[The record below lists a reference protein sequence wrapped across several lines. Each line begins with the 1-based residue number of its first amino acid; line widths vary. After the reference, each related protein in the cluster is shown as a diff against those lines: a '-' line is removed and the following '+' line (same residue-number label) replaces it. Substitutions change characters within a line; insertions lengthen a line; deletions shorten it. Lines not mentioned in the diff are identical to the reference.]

1 MATTTGSTTL
11 AFIHFHNNYYLLI
24 LLIILTTFINGYS
37 IKVLLVCYNVVMN
50 TQAKYIIGID
60 EAGRGPIAGPVSIGA
75 VLQSV
80 EQLRLNKFSDL
91 KTLDSKKLS
100 AKKREEIF
108 KVIKEQKE
116 NYSWAVSLVSEQV
129 IDSEGI
135 AFAIRL
141 GVQKVLAKLKAD
153 PAECLILLD
162 GALKAPAEF
171 LNQKT
176 IIRGDATEQLIGLAS
191 ICAKVTRDDFM
202 LKAHAD
208 FPMYGFNQHKGYGTA
223 FHYECLKTHGPC
235 VLHRKSFL

>member
-1 MATTTGSTTL
+1 
-11 AFIHFHNNYYLLI
+11 
-24 LLIILTTFINGYS
+24 
-37 IKVLLVCYNVVMN
+37 MN
-50 TQAKYIIGID
+50 IQPKYIIGID
-60 EAGRGPIAGPVSIGA
+60 EAGRGPIAGPVAIGA
-75 VLQSV
+75 VLVQHQVLNVAQDTGCSV
-80 EQLRLNKFSDL
+80 APTPGVWNT

-129 IDSEGI
+129 IDDQGI

-162 GALKAPAEF
+162 GALKAPKEF
-171 LNQKT
+171 TNQQT

-202 LKAHAD
+202 MKAHAD

-235 VLHRKSFL
+235 SFHRKSFI

>member
-1 MATTTGSTTL
+1 MSERAR
-11 AFIHFHNNYYLLI
+11 F
-24 LLIILTTFINGYS
+24 
-37 IKVLLVCYNVVMN
+37 
-50 TQAKYIIGID
+50 KYIIGID

-75 VLQSV
+75 VMLAVGNLHQGIK
-80 EQLRLNKFSDL
+80 LADFKI

-108 KVIKEQKE
+108 AVIKAEKE

-129 IDSEGI
+129 IDDQGI

-162 GALKAPAEF
+162 GALKAPKEF
-171 LNQKT
+171 TNQQT

-235 VLHRKSFL
+235 AIHRKSFL